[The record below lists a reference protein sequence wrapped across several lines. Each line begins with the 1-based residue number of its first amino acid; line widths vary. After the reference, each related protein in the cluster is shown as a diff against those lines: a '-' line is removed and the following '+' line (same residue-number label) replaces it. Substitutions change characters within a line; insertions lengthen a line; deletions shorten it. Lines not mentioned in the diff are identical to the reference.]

1 MECFLG
7 VTCVTYF
14 FCYLSYYYLNINNNT
29 HKIMNSEIDDDEIES
44 IFQKEYGECIENE
57 LYTPSLLTKFSKHI
71 YKNNFDVQKL
81 LSLSNQTKLIKQIF
95 SSFLKIDENSE
106 ILKIYWEEFKL
117 VKHIFINKYFNG
129 LKNVNNYFVKTL
141 SFVKHRLY
149 IEPNFDKILGEK
161 NFCLAFDKFCIN
173 PNSTIDNKL
182 ICKICFN
189 NQINHTIIH
198 NNHCCAIIC
207 DDCLDK
213 INDICPFCQC
223 KFYDR
228 KKLII

>member
-1 MECFLG
+1 MND
-7 VTCVTYF
+7 TD
-14 FCYLSYYYLNINNNT
+14 IN
-29 HKIMNSEIDDDEIES
+29 DDEIEN
-44 IFQKEYGECIENE
+44 IFLKEYSECYQNE
-57 LYTPSLLTKFSKHI
+57 LYTPSLLTKFSKHL
-71 YKNNFDVQKL
+71 YKRGFDVTKL
-81 LSLSNQTKLIKQIF
+81 LSLTNQTKIIKNIF
-95 SSFLKIDENSE
+95 SSFLNIDENSE
-106 ILKIYWEEFKL
+106 IIRIYWEEFKL
-117 VKHIFINKYFNG
+117 VKHIFVIKYFNS
-129 LKNVNNYFVKTL
+129 LKNINNYFVKTL

-149 IEPNFDKILGEK
+149 IEPNFDKILGK
-161 NFCLAFDKFCIN
+161 NNFCLAFDKFCTN
-173 PNSTIDNKL
+173 PKSTIDNKL

-223 KFYDR
+223 KIYDR